1 MRLVERD
8 FFEDSTKFRRKLC
21 SEVFHAVVCVVVVDS
36 LSLDR
41 YESDHIRPGR
51 QESSNPTANRRVWVQ
66 TSSVIEAIEFLL
78 IWFVTVLYHRKL
90 GWKNARR
97 EKKNRSTGAFLI
109 TSKLRN
115 VGTWLNL
122 NLGGLIDFV
131 LSAKVRKQTTNK
143 KRVLFD
149 YEKTP
154 TLQNSLSHFP
164 LSLHSFFPL
173 IPLRPSLISLS
184 NLKSLI

>member
-1 MRLVERD
+1 MRLDERD
-8 FFEDSTKFRRKLC
+8 FFEESTKFRRKLC
-21 SEVFHAVVCVVVVDS
+21 REVFHAVVCVVVVDS

-51 QESSNPTANRRVWVQ
+51 QESSNTTANRRVWVQ

-78 IWFVTVLYHRKL
+78 IWFVTVPSEARLEKRAKREEESFNRRVFNHLKVEECWYLIEFESRWAHRFRSIGK
-90 GWKNARR
+90 GK
-97 EKKNRSTGAFLI
+97 EK
-109 TSKLRN
+109 
-115 VGTWLNL
+115 
-122 NLGGLIDFV
+122 
-131 LSAKVRKQTTNK
+131 TTNK

-164 LSLHSFFPL
+164 LSLPFFPL